1 MSELKVTQIKSTIGV
16 KPKTREALRTLGLKR
31 IRHSVV
37 RPDDAQNRGLLQ
49 VVRHLVVVEP
59 VEAESVSSDK
69 SGKKEK
75 K

>member
-49 VVRHLVVVEP
+49 MVRHLVLVEP
-59 VEAESVSSDK
+59 VESAKE
-69 SGKKEK
+69 EK